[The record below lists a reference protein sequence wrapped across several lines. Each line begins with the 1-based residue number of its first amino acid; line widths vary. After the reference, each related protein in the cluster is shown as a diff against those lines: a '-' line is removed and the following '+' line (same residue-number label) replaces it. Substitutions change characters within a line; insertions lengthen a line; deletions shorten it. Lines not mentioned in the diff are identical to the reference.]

1 MIKVKVMDILNKKE
15 RNIRWLSKKTNIGY
29 NTIYNFCMGKTT
41 AVSYNVLESVC
52 TVLECNI
59 CDVLEIVKENK

>member
-41 AVSYNVLESVC
+41 AVSYNVLESTC
-52 TVLECNI
+52 EALECSI
-59 CDVLEIVKENK
+59 EDILEIIKG